1 MVFLLISIDN
11 RRRASVKKMID
22 DEAEEEDENNRSSDD
37 VGQHENAEYEMY
49 VFGSNITLQ
58 ELTDIFSSS
67 EISPRATR

>member
-1 MVFLLISIDN
+1 MLSDL
-11 RRRASVKKMID
+11 
-22 DEAEEEDENNRSSDD
+22 DENNRSSDD